1 LEDYSNKTRNE
12 CVDLL
17 RNRRLDV
24 RSAVRAAKI
33 SNVQRNRQNHLR
45 AALECQQEVVAI
57 RERQMQLDRE
67 ERDAL
72 SIELQLATLEAEEKR
87 AKS

>member
-1 LEDYSNKTRNE
+1 
-12 CVDLL
+12 
-17 RNRRLDV
+17 
-24 RSAVRAAKI
+24 
-33 SNVQRNRQNHLR
+33 
-45 AALECQQEVVAI
+45 
-57 RERQMQLDRE
+57 MQLDRE